1 MYIKNLIAYDKE
13 TLTFETNYLSF
24 QSYPYQLP
32 NHKEFPV
39 FLITGLLICS
49 LFIGF
54 FVFIWIAIQTQGV
67 ILSITV
73 FLLIMSLPILIGQ
86 KLLKRPIIM
95 TLKYFKN
102 QNLLVYLS
110 DNTPLCSLHNPQ
122 TARLIIRMFY
132 IVGRNKQIGVH
143 YKLFPTL
150 CLEVVGENAD
160 GQLEFLRILE
170 NSSYGMI
177 GLRKN
182 FETLLNELKPI
193 LDFLNLPLMLDKDNI
208 YWEHSEKTRHWSVY
222 DMSQV
227 KDLNEIK
234 PKD

>member
-1 MYIKNLIAYDKE
+1 MKIKDLTIKDDV
-13 TLTFETNYLSF
+13 LTFETNYLSF

-39 FLITGLLICS
+39 FLITGLLIGS

-54 FVFIWIAIQTQGV
+54 FVFIWIIIQTQGV

-86 KLLKRPIIM
+86 KLLKRPIVM

-122 TARLIIRMFY
+122 KARLIIRIFY

-160 GQLEFLRILE
+160 GQLTFLRILE
-170 NSSYGMI
+170 NNSYGI
-177 GLRKN
+177 VGLRKN
-182 FETLLNELKPI
+182 FETLLDELKPI
-193 LDFLNLPLMLDKDNI
+193 LDFLNLPLTLDKDTV
-208 YWEHSEKTRHWSVY
+208 YWEHSEKNRHWSVY
-222 DMSQV
+222 DMSRV